1 MTYAVKGGLA
11 PVRSAVYQIPS
22 FEKAYPFHALIKSQ
36 LVTYGI
42 RPQTPSYAD
51 VTLAIQ
57 KKLSPTSSINPST
70 VVSTL
75 RSEIKASLTSEA
87 LL

>member
-1 MTYAVKGGLA
+1 
-11 PVRSAVYQIPS
+11 VYSEPS
-22 FEKAYPFHALIKSQ
+22 FQKAYPFGALIKHQ
-36 LVTYGI
+36 LQTYGI
-42 RPQTPSYAD
+42 RPQTPAYAD

-57 KKLSPTSSINPST
+57 KALSPTSSINPPT

-75 RSEIKASLTSEA
+75 RSEIKAALSSGA